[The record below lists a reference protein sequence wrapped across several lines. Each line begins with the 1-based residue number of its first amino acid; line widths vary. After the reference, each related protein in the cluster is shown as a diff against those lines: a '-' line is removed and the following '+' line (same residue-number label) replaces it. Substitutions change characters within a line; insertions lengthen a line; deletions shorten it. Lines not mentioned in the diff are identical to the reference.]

1 MKQLLI
7 ICLTT
12 SLFVSTALITASCNK
27 KASSYNPD
35 MVGSWY
41 TVAAYD
47 STYGT
52 IRRSELIIEKRDGLY
67 NYRCKDTCDAHL
79 CDCVV
84 QQSGRAVVNFDKNR
98 LRIGSSSSYSLTID
112 KEPYQNE
119 LGEWVMII
127 DGLTFYKQ
135 P

>member
-1 MKQLLI
+1 MRNLI
-7 ICLTT
+7 LTSFT
-12 SLFVSTALITASCNK
+12 SSLFLSLLLATSSCNK

-41 TVAAYD
+41 TVPAYD

-52 IRRSELIIEKRDGLY
+52 VRRSELIIEKRDGLY
-67 NYRCKDTCDAHL
+67 NYRCKDTCDEHL

-84 QQSGRAVVNFDKNR
+84 QQSGRAVINFDKDR

>member
-1 MKQLLI
+1 MKQLILLL
-7 ICLTT
+7 LTS
-12 SLFVSTALITASCNK
+12 SLFVSVIRITSSCNK
-27 KASSYNPD
+27 KASSYNSD

-41 TVAAYD
+41 TLPDYD

-52 IRRSELIIEKRDGLY
+52 VRRSELIIEKRDGLY
-67 NYRCKDTCDAHL
+67 NYSCKDTCDEHL

-84 QQSGRAVVNFDKNR
+84 QQSGRAVVSFEKDR

-119 LGEWVMII
+119 LGEWIMII